1 VHRKASKGNNAGWKN
16 HHQNSVGTEEGGMSC
31 LDTKRRRW
39 PGRAGVEMNGRHLMR
54 ELVYRTLLPLS
65 VGRCQIRKTVGDE
78 TVTYTEPIHV

>member
-1 VHRKASKGNNAGWKN
+1 
-16 HHQNSVGTEEGGMSC
+16 
-31 LDTKRRRW
+31 
-39 PGRAGVEMNGRHLMR
+39 MR